1 MALRLVTLEPIA
13 VADTRKEEYEDRWMV
28 YGKINGEQP
37 FTTKELTIGPGDK
50 CTIHDHDAYGLTVVQ
65 GHGKINNLVLD
76 CPKLIRFTE
85 LTEDEVFCTE
95 SAAKAGVTFENTS
108 EVEELVVLRYFGP
121 AVNPDAPEIGAYR
134 HNQV

>member
-1 MALRLVTLEPIA
+1 
-13 VADTRKEEYEDRWMV
+13 V

-37 FTTKELTIGPGDK
+37 FTAKELTIKPSAK
-50 CTIHDHDAYGLTVVQ
+50 CTIHDHGAYCLTVVQ

-76 CPKLIRFTE
+76 CPKLMGFRD

-95 SAAKAGVTFENTS
+95 LAAKAGVSFENTS
-108 EVEELVVLRYFGP
+108 EAEELVVLRYFGP

-134 HNQV
+134 QNHV